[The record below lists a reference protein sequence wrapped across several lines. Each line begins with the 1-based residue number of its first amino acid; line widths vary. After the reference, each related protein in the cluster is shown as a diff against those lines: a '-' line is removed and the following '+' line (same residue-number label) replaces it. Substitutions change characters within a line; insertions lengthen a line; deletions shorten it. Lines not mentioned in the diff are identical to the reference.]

1 MINKFFVYGL
11 LKKDEPIFKT
21 LQLEKAISNIQEAE
35 VKGKLYNI
43 ANMCPGLKLDGNNII
58 KGEIQTY
65 KRRYIKNIIRLFDNI
80 EKYYPKE
87 EDKSMYIRKKIK
99 IGKYRVWVYE
109 CNLKT
114 LGQNFEEIKEG
125 VW

>member
-99 IGKYRVWVYE
+99 IG
-109 CNLKT
+109 T
-114 LGQNFEEIKEG
+114 
-125 VW
+125 